1 MTKIQFNTNY
11 KTIDQITNSNK
22 LNRPV
27 HIMSDG
33 VYADNSDLETI
44 GKILDRNIIKYKL
57 KSI

>member
-33 VYADNSDLETI
+33 LYIDDSDLETV
-44 GKILDRNIIKYKL
+44 GKILDRNLIKYKL
-57 KSI
+57 K